1 MRVHGCMRA
10 HIPAIIIDQATGS
23 HPHPWCRALPDTTFS
38 RQVLNY
44 LGMHPQVRLY
54 NYQDL
59 TALRRPIGRPS
70 PAPASSSGVPGRE
83 FGEGQRAVL
92 WIEERPRLREWR
104 EQRGRAAAGRVR
116 FAERQRYI
124 ERLAGR
130 WALAVEG
137 VDQAVA
143 GQAGKTQGP
152 AEEAVTHRKQPNSAK
167 LSERPE
173 GRTDKQRGR
182 LVSRLCALCLIKL
195 TWIWLQLKTF
205 SSDTTFMHAWRNGAP
220 HFCCMRKNSC
230 ELGQPDPDAMEPQ
243 LLDGHAGFQSERTWG
258 VEPKI
263 PSYSAITFIK
273 RINRGKSGVLLPPST
288 P

>member
-1 MRVHGCMRA
+1 MRA

-137 VDQAVA
+137 V
-143 GQAGKTQGP
+143 GQAGKAQGP
-152 AEEAVTHRKQPNSAK
+152 AKEAVTHRKQPNNAK
-167 LSERPE
+167 MSERPE
-173 GRTDKQRGR
+173 GRTDAVSKGAIGVEIVCSLSYQIDLDLAPVFPFFVPENVVLRNFYYLTPPSCTRGAR
-182 LVSRLCALCLIKL
+182 LLRV
-195 TWIWLQLKTF
+195 
-205 SSDTTFMHAWRNGAP
+205 WRP
-220 HFCCMRKNSC
+220 LCCMC
-230 ELGQPDPDAMEPQ
+230 
-243 LLDGHAGFQSERTWG
+243 
-258 VEPKI
+258 
-263 PSYSAITFIK
+263 
-273 RINRGKSGVLLPPST
+273 
-288 P
+288 